1 MRSFA
6 CVIGGGLLA
15 CNVEALSGDTGGVPR
30 GDGGSCP
37 DGAVVVLSDYRSS
50 QVTLTTVE
58 GITQSESFV
67 STASRHTDG
76 LSFALS
82 GDVIVP
88 GLRPPSDRVV
98 LLDRLG
104 TNVVTWLD
112 PTTARVLAQLPV
124 GTGFD
129 ANPQDYVE
137 VDAGRAY
144 VSRLGHN
151 LLAGAE
157 PFDAGSDL
165 LIIDTR
171 LPAII
176 GSIPMPSSPD
186 LPARPTGFARL
197 GPSEIAVTLT
207 RLRIGFQ
214 QGEDSMLVGVDT
226 ARDAP
231 SFELVL
237 DGARN
242 CGAAQLSPSGERL
255 AIACSGLVTADGESQ
270 GLESS
275 GVLIFDAAVRPPR
288 VLRRFDADTF
298 GGEPVQYEF
307 AFASEGYLLLKTQ
320 TPVGGST
327 RNRLLS
333 LELASGRV
341 ETLVESGRAGDGLT
355 LGTVACDSGCSDY
368 CLVADAAAGGLQR
381 LRIRDDG
388 SLEYLDQVVVEDRV
402 GLPPRRI
409 AYR

>member
-1 MRSFA
+1 MRLQA
-6 CVIGGGLLA
+6 CCIGCCLLG

-30 GDGGSCP
+30 GDGGVCP

-50 QVTLTTVE
+50 QVALTTVE
-58 GITQSESFV
+58 GITLSESFV
-67 STASRHTDG
+67 STASVHTDG
-76 LSFALS
+76 LAFALS
-82 GDVIVP
+82 GDTIVP

-112 PTTARVLAQLPV
+112 PTTAEVLAQLPV

-137 VDAGRAY
+137 VDADRAY

-151 LLAGAE
+151 LLAGTE

-171 LPAII
+171 RPAIV
-176 GSIPMPSSPD
+176 GSIPLPSGPD

-197 GPSEIAVTLT
+197 GPTEIAVTLT

-214 QGEDSMLVGVDT
+214 EGEDSMLVGVDT
-226 ARDAP
+226 ERDAP

-237 DGARN
+237 DGAKN
-242 CGAAQLSPSGERL
+242 CGAAQLSPSGDRL
-255 AIACSGLVTADGESQ
+255 AIACSGLVTVDGESQ
-270 GLESS
+270 GLDSS
-275 GVLIFDAAVRPPR
+275 GVLVFDALVRPPR
-288 VLRRFDADTF
+288 LLQRFEAETF
-298 GGEPVQYEF
+298 GGEPVQYES
-307 AFASEGYLLLKTQ
+307 AFASEGFLLLKTQ

-341 ETLVESGRAGDGLT
+341 ETLVESGRRGDGLT
-355 LGTVACDSGCSDY
+355 LGTVACDPGCSNY
-368 CLVADAAAGGLQR
+368 CLVPDAAAGGLQR
-381 LRIRDDG
+381 VRIRDDG
-388 SLEYLDQVVVEDRV
+388 SLEYLDLLTVEDRV
-402 GLPPRRI
+402 GLPPRRL